1 MKKLVKSEKSDLPAS
16 KIMIEKIKKVLE
28 KHKEIVFSY
37 LFGSFAKGLE
47 RKGSDVDIGIFL
59 RKDYKKSAFYESEIA
74 LEIERKTGIRNVEVI
89 VLNDKPLRFINQVLR
104 YGKLIFSRDEKER
117 IKFETLMTKMYIDFK
132 PYYEEYDKLREKRLG
147 I

>member
-1 MKKLVKSEKSDLPAS
+1 MEVERIANVLKKR
-16 KIMIEKIKKVLE
+16 
-28 KHKEIVFSY
+28 KEIIFSY

-47 RKGSDVDIGIFL
+47 RKESDVDIGIFL
-59 RKDYKKSAFYESEIA
+59 KEDFKKSVFYESEVA
-74 LEIERKTGIRNVEVI
+74 LEIERETGIRNVEVV

-117 IKFETLMTKMYIDFK
+117 IRFETLMTKKYIDFK
-132 PYYEEYDKLREKRLG
+132 PYYEEYDRLRGKRLG